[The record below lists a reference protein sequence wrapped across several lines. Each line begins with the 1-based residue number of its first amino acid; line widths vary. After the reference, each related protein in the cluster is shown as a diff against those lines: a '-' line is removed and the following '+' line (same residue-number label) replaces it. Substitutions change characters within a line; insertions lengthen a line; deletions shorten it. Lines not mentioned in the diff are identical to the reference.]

1 MVIFHGYVSHNQMV
15 QPNANLPASHFT
27 AKVIL
32 DPQSARV
39 IAGWITL
46 TEKGE
51 VTAFKKRR
59 SYAYIYIYRIYL
71 SDLSIHPSIHV
82 YIYHIYNIIYIYLS
96 HTSRIISGFFEPV
109 GWKTPFSDAETD
121 RSFRAEYPLKAVMVT
136 R

>member
-51 VTAFKKRR
+51 VTAFKKRI
-59 SYAYIYIYRIYL
+59 SYAYIYT
-71 SDLSIHPSIHV
+71 DLSIHPSIHPSIYV
-82 YIYHIYNIIYIYLS
+82 YIYIYIIYI
-96 HTSRIISGFFEPV
+96 I
-109 GWKTPFSDAETD
+109 
-121 RSFRAEYPLKAVMVT
+121 
-136 R
+136 

>member
-51 VTAFKKRR
+51 VTAFKKRI
-59 SYAYIYIYRIYL
+59 SYAYIYIYTDLSIYP
-71 SDLSIHPSIHV
+71 SIHPSIHPSM
-82 YIYHIYNIIYIYLS
+82 YIYIIYI
-96 HTSRIISGFFEPV
+96 I
-109 GWKTPFSDAETD
+109 
-121 RSFRAEYPLKAVMVT
+121 
-136 R
+136 